1 MPTTITAIP
10 DHTTITTTT
19 TTGTSTTTA
28 TTATTAITTL
38 LTTTASTPN
47 STSTI
52 DREIATATLPLSP
65 QLLLPLDLLHHY
77 CYY

>member
-10 DHTTITTTT
+10 DHTT

-28 TTATTAITTL
+28 TTATTAISTL

-65 QLLLPLDLLHHY
+65 QLLIPLDLLHHY